1 MDMERRQREMERAN
15 RQQLESNREKM
26 KEAAIKEQEPSNI
39 DKIID
44 DLFNLP
50 QDSGNEREKE
60 TDGKQPFVFI
70 DRIHLF
76 IDSIVL
82 FIVEFRNTQNI
93 PIRKSDDEPMLAI
106 PPITGLGFNEDLS
119 EYRFQKFAAT
129 FFQSNATHQYSR
141 KPLKSSLLSLQT
153 QGDQLVN
160 ENQTKTIYYETK
172 IYIFLFF
179 LLYNRRRWLCG

>member
-1 MDMERRQREMERAN
+1 MEMERRQREMEQLN
-15 RQQLESNREKM
+15 KQQLEYNREKM

-39 DKIID
+39 DNYID
-44 DLFNLP
+44 DLFKLP

-60 TDGKQPFVFI
+60 TDGKQPFVYI

-93 PIRKSDDEPMLAI
+93 PIGKSDNEPMLAI
-106 PPITGLGFNEDLS
+106 PQASTGSGFNEDLS

-160 ENQTKTIYYETK
+160 ENQTKTK
-172 IYIFLFF
+172 
-179 LLYNRRRWLCG
+179 

>member
-15 RQQLESNREKM
+15 LQQLESNREKI
-26 KEAAIKEQEPSNI
+26 KEAAIKELEPSNI

-44 DLFNLP
+44 DLFKLP

-60 TDGKQPFVFI
+60 TDGRQPFVYI

-106 PPITGLGFNEDLS
+106 PLSTGLPQEDLS

-160 ENQTKTIYYETK
+160 ENQTKTK
-172 IYIFLFF
+172 
-179 LLYNRRRWLCG
+179 

>member
-15 RQQLESNREKM
+15 LQQLESNREKI
-26 KEAAIKEQEPSNI
+26 KEAAIKELEPSNI

-44 DLFNLP
+44 DLFKLP

-60 TDGKQPFVFI
+60 TDGRQPFVYI

-106 PPITGLGFNEDLS
+106 PPSTGLPQEDLS

-160 ENQTKTIYYETK
+160 ENQTKTK
-172 IYIFLFF
+172 
-179 LLYNRRRWLCG
+179 

>member
-15 RQQLESNREKM
+15 LQQLESNREKI
-26 KEAAIKEQEPSNI
+26 KEAAIKELEPSII
-39 DKIID
+39 DIDGLID
-44 DLFNLP
+44 DLFKLP

-60 TDGKQPFVFI
+60 TDGRQPFVYI

-106 PPITGLGFNEDLS
+106 PPSTGLPQEDLS

-160 ENQTKTIYYETK
+160 ENQTKTK
-172 IYIFLFF
+172 
-179 LLYNRRRWLCG
+179 

>member
-15 RQQLESNREKM
+15 LQQLESNREKI
-26 KEAAIKEQEPSNI
+26 KEAAIKELETTII
-39 DKIID
+39 DNYID
-44 DLFNLP
+44 DLFKLP

-60 TDGKQPFVFI
+60 TDGRQPFVYI

-106 PPITGLGFNEDLS
+106 PPSTGLPQEDLS

-160 ENQTKTIYYETK
+160 ENQTKTK
-172 IYIFLFF
+172 
-179 LLYNRRRWLCG
+179 

>member
-15 RQQLESNREKM
+15 LQQLESNREKM

-39 DKIID
+39 DNYID
-44 DLFNLP
+44 DLFKLP

-60 TDGKQPFVFI
+60 TDGRQPFVYI

-106 PPITGLGFNEDLS
+106 PPSTGLPQEDLS

-160 ENQTKTIYYETK
+160 ENQTKTI
-172 IYIFLFF
+172 
-179 LLYNRRRWLCG
+179 